1 MINYNQ
7 KRQEKSER
15 QKIGTKNEG
24 NKKKSVINIMVNI
37 NWTISVITLNTND
50 WNMPIEK
57 KRLLDWIKKQDLT
70 VCCL

>member
-37 NWTISVITLNTND
+37 NWTILVITLNTND

>member
-37 NWTISVITLNTND
+37 N
-50 WNMPIEK
+50 
-57 KRLLDWIKKQDLT
+57 
-70 VCCL
+70 